1 MISFAR
7 LHFLM
12 SEGLGFWG
20 RAPAG
25 FHSIHGRDPP
35 VNQRP
40 ASPKEAPRRVA
51 PLGTLNP
58 CAPLQTQDRPGSA
71 AGEARQETD
80 LDLGYEVK
88 RCWCAVMGVGRGVN
102 MYSAGVGDFRH
113 REGSDSYM

>member
-80 LDLGYEVK
+80 LDLDLFGIHLTYSSQRCVLALGGAVRSIMK
-88 RCWCAVMGVGRGVN
+88 RCVLNAEMK
-102 MYSAGVGDFRH
+102 
-113 REGSDSYM
+113 